1 MHQSNASWKV
11 ELNAS
16 KFLPFLLTAPYPK
29 RAQIQNGEICIS
41 GKYVGMGEEPWASF
55 SLELLHPDL
64 QCRWLGQ
71 YIHLVSLLSLQNRW
85 GNTSCQKKGY
95 RNHWI
100 FLLALCIDLGC
111 WEEVEN
117 GVWDQEGGKSSYLLS
132 NTPDGFSSLD
142 FWIRTCLA
150 STAGVLLSL
159 RQGIVAA
166 KTGQCSL
173 LPWFPWT
180 LDIARYCCWGQSIL
194 IWQSKRKAVT

>member
-1 MHQSNASWKV
+1 MWAREKNLEPPSAWNCCTQTCSADGLGSTSIQSLS
-11 ELNAS
+11 
-16 KFLPFLLTAPYPK
+16 FLYRTD
-29 RAQIQNGEICIS
+29 GET
-41 GKYVGMGEEPWASF
+41 PLA
-55 SLELLHPDL
+55 
-64 QCRWLGQ
+64 R
-71 YIHLVSLLSLQNRW
+71 
-85 GNTSCQKKGY
+85 KKGY
-95 RNHWI
+95 QNHWI

-117 GVWDQEGGKSSYLLS
+117 GVWDQEGGKSRYLLS

-173 LPWFPWT
+173 LPWFPWM